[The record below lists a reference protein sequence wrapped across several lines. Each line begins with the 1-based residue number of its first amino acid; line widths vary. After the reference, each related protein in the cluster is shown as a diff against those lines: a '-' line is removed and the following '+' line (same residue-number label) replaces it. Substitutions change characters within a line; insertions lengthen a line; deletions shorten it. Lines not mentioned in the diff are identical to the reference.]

1 MAWRKIVLLSS
12 LIIYICLVLFSL
24 FNYKSHCVY
33 TPSESLIP
41 YHLLKSRKICEINF
55 KNLNVRKVNIFTE
68 PNEDTIAARNPYV
81 KTGGQWAPESCVS
94 YQKVAVII
102 PYRNRLHH
110 LRILLNRLHPL
121 LHKQQIDYRIFL
133 VEQAGNDKFNRGKL
147 MNVGFMEALKY
158 DKYDCFVFHDADLIP
173 EHDRNIYMCDD
184 HVRQLSSAIDETRYH
199 VMFYNYAGGV
209 AAMKK
214 ETMVKINGYPNS
226 YWGWGNEDDDMSA
239 RAQAA
244 GLLLTRP
251 PEHIGRFK
259 MIRHTKASRS
269 DNGYTAFLGWRG
281 RWMNDGLNAPST
293 MNYTVLSTTNMQLY
307 TNVTVDLG
315 PSKGHVIDPEKDTTK
330 ESIWWFLSFYFP

>member
-1 MAWRKIVLLSS
+1 MTQLCQFTFHNV
-12 LIIYICLVLFSL
+12 YNCLD
-24 FNYKSHCVY
+24 
-33 TPSESLIP
+33 
-41 YHLLKSRKICEINF
+41 
-55 KNLNVRKVNIFTE
+55 VRKVNIFTE

-81 KTGGQWAPESCVS
+81 TTGGQWAPESCVS

-184 HVRQLSSAIDETRYH
+184 HVRQLSSAIDETRYQ
-199 VMFYNYAGGV
+199 
-209 AAMKK
+209 
-214 ETMVKINGYPNS
+214 
-226 YWGWGNEDDDMSA
+226 
-239 RAQAA
+239 AQAA

-330 ESIWWFLSFYFP
+330 ESIWW